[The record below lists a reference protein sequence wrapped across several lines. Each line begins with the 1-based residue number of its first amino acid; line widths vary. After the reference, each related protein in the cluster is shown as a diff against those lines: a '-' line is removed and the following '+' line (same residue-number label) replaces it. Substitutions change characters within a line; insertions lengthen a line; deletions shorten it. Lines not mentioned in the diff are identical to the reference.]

1 MLNRYTLSLAILLA
15 APAAAQNVAAP
26 SGQPWRIFD
35 VVLEQ
40 GGPARLRFVS
50 EGLTE
55 GDFEEVSGDFLWLC
69 DNLALPAL
77 AENGVVPG
85 EVIIS
90 VADRELPFGVPDAE
104 AVQFFEGFRV
114 EDGACVWELF

>member
-1 MLNRYTLSLAILLA
+1 MFRPISLLLLLA
-15 APAAAQNVAAP
+15 APAAAQDVAAP

-35 VVLEQ
+35 VVLE
-40 GGPARLRFVS
+40 GTSAHLRFIS
-50 EGLTE
+50 EGLE
-55 GDFEEVSGDFLWLC
+55 AEDFESIAGDFQWLC

-77 AENGVVPG
+77 ETN
-85 EVIIS
+85 EVAVEGITIS
-90 VADRELPFGVPDAE
+90 VADRELPFGEMDPE